1 MKTCLALFAIVIALL
16 VPVVF
21 AQDYPSKPI
30 RLIVPYGAGGGSDYV
45 GRLVGQKLTEQ
56 MGQAVVVD
64 NRPGAASLLGT
75 ELAAR
80 AAPDGYTLLLADSG
94 FTINPA
100 YYKNIRY
107 DPLKDFD
114 PITVVGET
122 PYLLVVN
129 PALPYAGS
137 LKEFIAAAK
146 AQPGLVN
153 IGSAGN
159 GSGTHLSGELFK
171 LRAGLNLTHVPYKS
185 AGASV
190 ADVVSGQIQSSM
202 SSAPPALPLV
212 KAGRLRILASAAAKR
227 SALLPDVPTFAE
239 SGIAGVQVTNWYAV
253 MSVGGSPKPV
263 LARLHEELM
272 KAIASA
278 DMRERLATGAL
289 EPAPNTPEEFR
300 KMIANELQRWAQV
313 IKEAGIRQE

>member
-1 MKTCLALFAIVIALL
+1 VPFA
-16 VPVVF
+16 P
-21 AQDYPSKPI
+21 
-30 RLIVPYGAGGGSDYV
+30 GGGSDFV
-45 GRLVGQKLTEQ
+45 GRLVAQKLTEQ
-56 MGQAVVVD
+56 MGQGVVVE

-100 YYKNIRY
+100 YYKSTKY

-114 PITVVGET
+114 PITVVAET
-122 PYLLVVN
+122 PYVLVVN

-146 AQPGLVN
+146 AQPGTIN

-159 GSGTHLSGELFK
+159 GSGTHFSGELFK

-190 ADVVSGQIQSSM
+190 ADVVGGQIQSSM
-202 SSAPPALPLV
+202 SSPPGALPLV
-212 KAGRLRILASAAAKR
+212 KGGKLRILAVAAARR
-227 SALLPDVPTFAE
+227 SALMPDAPTFAE
-239 SGIAGVQVTNWYAV
+239 SGVPGVLVSNWYAV
-253 MSVGGSPKPV
+253 MSVGGTPKPV
-263 LARLHEELM
+263 LKRLHDEITR
-272 KAIASA
+272 AIASA
-278 DMRERLATGAL
+278 DMRERLAAGAL
-289 EPAPNTPEEFR
+289 EPAPNTPDEFR
-300 KMIANELQRWAQV
+300 KMIAAELQRWAQV
-313 IKEAGIRQE
+313 MKEAGIRQE

>member
-1 MKTCLALFAIVIALL
+1 MKIRLL
-16 VPVVF
+16 VAGLVVASWAL

-30 RLIVPYGAGGGSDYV
+30 RLIVPYGAGGGSDFV

-56 MGQAVVVD
+56 MGQSVVVD

-100 YYKNIRY
+100 YYKNTKY

-114 PITVVGET
+114 PITVVAET
-122 PYLLVVN
+122 PYVLVVN

-137 LKEFIAAAK
+137 LAEFIAAAK
-146 AQPGLVN
+146 AQPGKLN

-171 LRAGLNLTHVPYKS
+171 LRAGLDLAHVPYKS

-202 SSAPPALPLV
+202 SSPPAAMTLIR
-212 KAGRLRILASAAAKR
+212 AGRLRVLASAAASR
-227 SALLPDVPTFAE
+227 TALLPDVPTFAE
-239 SGIAGVQVTNWYAV
+239 LGVQGVHVTNWYSV
-253 MSVGGSPKPV
+253 MSVGGTPRPV
-263 LARLHEELM
+263 LKRLHEELTR
-272 KAIASA
+272 AIASP
-278 DMRERLATGAL
+278 DMRERLAAGAL

-300 KMIANELQRWAQV
+300 KMIAAELQRWGQV
-313 IKEAGIRQE
+313 MKEAGIRQE

>member
-1 MKTCLALFAIVIALL
+1 MKIRRL
-16 VPVVF
+16 VAGLVVASSAF
-21 AQDYPSKPI
+21 AQDYPNKPI
-30 RLIVPYGAGGGSDYV
+30 RLIVPYGAGGGSDFV

-56 MGQAVVVD
+56 MGQSVVVD

-100 YYKNIRY
+100 YYKNTKY

-114 PITVVGET
+114 PITVVAET
-122 PYLLVVN
+122 PYVLVVN
-129 PALPYAGS
+129 PALSYAGS
-137 LKEFIAAAK
+137 LAEFIAAAK
-146 AQPGLVN
+146 AQPGKLN

-171 LRAGLNLTHVPYKS
+171 LRAGLDLAHVPYKS

-202 SSAPPALPLV
+202 SSPPAAMTLIR
-212 KAGRLRILASAAAKR
+212 AGRLKVLASAAASR
-227 SALLPDVPTFAE
+227 TALLPDVPTFAE
-239 SGIAGVQVTNWYAV
+239 LGVQGVHVTNWYSV
-253 MSVGGSPKPV
+253 MSVGGTPKPV
-263 LARLHEELM
+263 LQRLHAELTR
-272 KAIASA
+272 AIASP
-278 DMRERLATGAL
+278 DMRERLAAGAL
-289 EPAPNTPEEFR
+289 EPAPNTPDEFR
-300 KMIANELQRWAQV
+300 KMIAAELQRWAQV
-313 IKEAGIRQE
+313 MKEAGIRQE